1 MLRLNFCLFRKRL
14 GGGLLGAVIRISLFS
29 RKPRMGFSSA
39 SCRSAT
45 IRRPAAYKA
54 AALPAELRR
63 RNRSGMRNGGWA
75 MRAKE
80 FLSCDRFMPPI
91 ANYLPFGN
99 PAFRMWPL
107 GPSCFD
113 GIRTRI
119 TPKTGHPDRLND
131 EAMLRIRCWRGGSVQ
146 TTEVQGPRLD
156 HRSTSPQYGSGR
168 VAALTSYSQVRC
180 GSGRCIGHRPRL
192 REGPAMHRSQNR
204 QAFKTRMGGVDAR
217 VSASAFAGI
226 RTRTGCVLG
235 ALPLPVGLRKHA
247 QAIRRDMPAQSTVD
261 STTRVGSL
269 HSCLRWT
276 RILQHEA

>member
-1 MLRLNFCLFRKRL
+1 MDGPCEQRNACPATGSCHRPQT
-14 GGGLLGAVIRISLFS
+14 APIR
-29 RKPRMGFSSA
+29 
-39 SCRSAT
+39 
-45 IRRPAAYKA
+45 
-54 AALPAELRR
+54 
-63 RNRSGMRNGGWA
+63 
-75 MRAKE
+75 
-80 FLSCDRFMPPI
+80 
-91 ANYLPFGN
+91 N

-168 VAALTSYSQVRC
+168 MAALTSYSQVRC

-269 HSCLRWT
+269 HPCLRWT
-276 RILQHEA
+276 RVPRHEA

>member
-1 MLRLNFCLFRKRL
+1 
-14 GGGLLGAVIRISLFS
+14 
-29 RKPRMGFSSA
+29 
-39 SCRSAT
+39 
-45 IRRPAAYKA
+45 
-54 AALPAELRR
+54 
-63 RNRSGMRNGGWA
+63 

-180 GSGRCIGHRPRL
+180 GSGRCIGHRPGCAKARQCIVPKTGKRSRPVWAALTPAFPPVLSPGFEPGLDASLAHCLYRL
-192 REGPAMHRSQNR
+192 GYESMRR
-204 QAFKTRMGGVDAR
+204 Q
-217 VSASAFAGI
+217 SAGI
-226 RTRTGCVLG
+226 CPRSPLWIRPLVSDPCTHACGGRAYCNTR
-235 ALPLPVGLRKHA
+235 HD
-247 QAIRRDMPAQSTVD
+247 RDH
-261 STTRVGSL
+261 GG
-269 HSCLRWT
+269 
-276 RILQHEA
+276 